1 MSEQK
6 GEDTTVEGERC
17 RKNSE
22 PQVEDKVLDASEI
35 SAMFERRRSY
45 ILSNRIIVNPHRVT
59 FGQPRNVKVLFSLS
73 SYSSFW
79 VPLHFTLKAL

>member
-45 ILSNRIIVNPHRVT
+45 ILIET
-59 FGQPRNVKVLFSLS
+59 LS
-73 SYSSFW
+73 
-79 VPLHFTLKAL
+79 T